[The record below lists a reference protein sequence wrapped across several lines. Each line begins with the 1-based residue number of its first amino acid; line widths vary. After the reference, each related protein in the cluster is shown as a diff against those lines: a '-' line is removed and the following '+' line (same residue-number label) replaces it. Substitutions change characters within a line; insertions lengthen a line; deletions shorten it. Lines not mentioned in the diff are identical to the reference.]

1 MFGVLYGSAD
11 AAPAA
16 LIDVAREVSPRIE
29 PFGPREIAIDLNGL
43 ARLFGTAREIGHEL
57 RRTAADRG
65 VRVRVAIAGTRTAAR
80 LIVRHRAGVTVIEPG
95 TETDAVAP
103 LSIALLDA
111 LDPGAGRNVSDP
123 PMPVGRTTSPHRAG
137 LMGTPV

>member
-43 ARLFGTAREIGHEL
+43 ARLFGTAREIGQEL

-65 VRVRVAIAGTRTAAR
+65 LRVRVAIAGTRTAAR
-80 LIVRHRAGVTVIEPG
+80 LLVRHRAGSTIVDDG
-95 TETDAVAP
+95 DDAQTLAP
-103 LSIALLDA
+103 L
-111 LDPGAGRNVSDP
+111 P
-123 PMPVGRTTSPHRAG
+123 
-137 LMGTPV
+137 